1 MIATET
7 CICSEKGIEYLVQ
20 IIAPQ
25 VHVFGALRPAD
36 ASPDTA
42 AGDDVLPVHISF
54 LEIHEAELRETE
66 RVIAKATAN
75 GWARQIELNE
85 RKRNNLVNIITS
97 LERAHG

>member
-1 MIATET
+1 M
-7 CICSEKGIEYLVQ
+7 
-20 IIAPQ
+20 P
-25 VHVFGALRPAD
+25 LRIP
-36 ASPDTA
+36 PPVN
-42 AGDDVLPVHISF
+42 DVLPVHISF
-54 LEIHEAELRETE
+54 LEIHKAELRETE